1 MPVNDYPVNVISPT
15 TVALHVLF
23 K

>member
-1 MPVNDYPVNVISPT
+1 MPVNEYPVNVISPT